1 MTKTIEEAENE
12 YANENMWYPGETSYE
27 SDIIAMKDSFADA
40 FKAGASHALSLPL
53 SQRLTDEERER
64 VRKMYESALEFARF
78 YQRKADSC
86 YNTQCRIDYEVARD
100 IAKSRAGLLE
110 AIFGKE
116 LFGEG
121 EG

>member
-64 VRKMYESALEFARF
+64 VRKMYDNAM
-78 YQRKADSC
+78 
-86 YNTQCRIDYEVARD
+86 EVFCDTRD
-100 IAKSRAGLLE
+100 IEAKEYAMCRLNTLE
-110 AIFGKE
+110 EIFGKE

>member
-1 MTKTIEEAENE
+1 MSKAIEEAENE

-64 VRKMYESALEFARF
+64 VRKLYIDANDKLKICLNAMNHNQISELDNEYKKGINMGLILALK
-78 YQRKADSC
+78 Y
-86 YNTQCRIDYEVARD
+86 
-100 IAKSRAGLLE
+100 
-110 AIFGKE
+110 IFGKE